1 MTLRF
6 GVLGTG
12 YWAGEAHAAG
22 ILSHD
27 GTELVG
33 VWGRNPAKA
42 EALAGRFG
50 ARGYEDLDALLEAVD
65 AVAIAVPP
73 DVQADLA
80 IRAAGAGRHL
90 LLDKP
95 LALSLEQARGVVAA
109 VEAAG
114 VASLIFFTWRFRPEV
129 VAWMESVRATGG
141 WQGAQGT
148 WFGSL
153 STPGNPYAHSAWRL
167 SRGALWDVGPHALS
181 LAVPTVGPVEQVI
194 AGRGLGDTVHL
205 VTGHRGGA
213 ASTLSLSL
221 TVPEAAAAT
230 RFALH
235 GTAGWSTLPDGGT
248 TVLQAYG
255 QAIDQLAGMV
265 AAGSTEHP
273 CDVRFGA
280 EVVAVLE
287 AAERALDT
295 GGKMAVDG

>member
-12 YWAGEAHAAG
+12 YWAAEAHAAG
-22 ILSHD
+22 IVAHD
-27 GTELVG
+27 GAELVG

-50 ARGYEDLDALLEAVD
+50 VRGYEDLDALLEAVD

-73 DVQADLA
+73 DVQAELA
-80 IRAAGAGRHL
+80 VRAARAGRHL

-109 VEAAG
+109 AEAGG
-114 VASLIFFTWRFRPEV
+114 VASMVFFTLRFKPEV
-129 VAWMESVRATGG
+129 VAWLDSLRATGG
-141 WQGAQGT
+141 WQGAQGI
-148 WFGSL
+148 WFASL
-153 STPGNPYAHSAWRL
+153 STPGNPYAHSAWRR
-167 SRGALWDVGPHALS
+167 SWGALWDVGPHALS
-181 LAVPTVGPVEQVI
+181 LAVPAIGPVEHVS

-213 ASTLSLSL
+213 ASTLSVSL
-221 TVPEAAAAT
+221 TVPEAATAT
-230 RFALH
+230 RFAVH
-235 GTAGWSTLPDGGT
+235 GTAGWSSMPVDGA

-287 AAERALDT
+287 AAERALAT